1 MQLSKIIAI
10 VAAPLVL
17 AACATT
23 SAGPVDV
30 TRFHRADQV
39 ALTPGA
45 FTVETTGSF
54 GGANLEDKV
63 WSDAVA
69 GELTRLGFRADSGN
83 APYIVKVSHNRGMVD
98 PALGGRRSP
107 VSVGVGGSTGS
118 YGSGLGVGIGI
129 DLSGPPKPRVGD
141 DLAVSITRRADNQVV
156 WEGRASSESKQGSAA
171 SQPNVAAAKMAA
183 ALFKDFPGK
192 NGASI
197 RVP

>member
-10 VAAPLVL
+10 VAAPLAL

-83 APYIVKVSHNRGMVD
+83 APYIVKVSHNRGMVGFAFAHTRYRVD
-98 PALGGRRSP
+98 IETYCVPEGG
-107 VSVGVGGSTGS
+107 
-118 YGSGLGVGIGI
+118 
-129 DLSGPPKPRVGD
+129 LS
-141 DLAVSITRRADNQVV
+141 
-156 WEGRASSESKQGSAA
+156 
-171 SQPNVAAAKMAA
+171 
-183 ALFKDFPGK
+183 
-192 NGASI
+192 
-197 RVP
+197 